1 MSKTNQICIT
11 CTQRDT
17 CQYYDQNRTICVP
30 VMTEQEM
37 QQQIAIEQG
46 KVNALRQEVA
56 DMNKEREYWQH
67 YRIQAAIANQQA
79 ILSNY
84 DYFSQGIRV
93 ECNEHEKK
101 RTQVIAEMAV
111 ELADALIAELQKKQD

>member
-67 YRIQAAIANQQA
+67 YRIQAAIAA
-79 ILSNY
+79 IQGLVSNEIHLNHA
-84 DYFSQGIRV
+84 DKVAEEKGINTSTFLAK
-93 ECNEHEKK
+93 CA
-101 RTQVIAEMAV
+101 IDI
-111 ELADALIAELQKKQD
+111 ADALVAELQKKQD